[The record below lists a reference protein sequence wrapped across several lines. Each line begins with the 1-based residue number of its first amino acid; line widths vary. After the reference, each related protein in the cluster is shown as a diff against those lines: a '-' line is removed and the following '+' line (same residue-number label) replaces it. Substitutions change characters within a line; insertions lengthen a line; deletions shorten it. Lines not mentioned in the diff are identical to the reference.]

1 MFLAAASVAMT
12 LTSCGGS
19 KGDSSAASQEEGVKI
34 EAREASVPFLSSQ
47 PIEGNNADYFEIVD
61 QNVTLT
67 GTPEGDDGHK
77 GTIRATVKIKVLK
90 PFENLKGFAVF
101 PPMTLYFLNGDKENM
116 NHKRLEIS
124 KADQDVILAELK
136 KYNPGV
142 VELSYKGDFYDSGY
156 NEIFDNVKF
165 VQIRSAA
172 LSDGTKSSDTTSG
185 TTESSSD
192 DSSDNEENEWDKI
205 LNEYEE
211 FVDSYISFYK
221 KAMNGNDL
229 GALAEYPKMLQKA
242 NALGDKLKKGKSAMT
257 SAQWKRYQD
266 IATKLANA
274 ASEAGSSASG
284 RGNDMDSESNG
295 DGEGY

>member
-1 MFLAAASVAMT
+1 MKKIMFLAAASIAMT

-61 QNVTLT
+61 GNVTLT
-67 GTPEGDDGHK
+67 GTPEGADGHN

-116 NHKRLEIS
+116 NHSRLEIS
-124 KADQDVILAELK
+124 DADENVILAELK
-136 KYNPGV
+136 KENPGV

-165 VQIRSAA
+165 VQIHSAS
-172 LSDGTKSSDTTSG
+172 LSDGTKSSGSSG
-185 TTESSSD
+185 TATSSSSSSSD
-192 DSSDNEENEWDKI
+192 DDDSGDDDSGDDWDKV
-205 LNEYEE
+205 LDDYEE
-211 FVDSYISFYK
+211 YVDAYISFYK
-221 KAMNGNDL
+221 KAMDGDDL
-229 GALAEYPKMLQKA
+229 AALAEYPKMLAEAQTYYNKLQKA
-242 NALGDKLKKGKSAMT
+242 KGSMT
-257 SAQWKRYQD
+257 SAQIDRLLA
-266 IATKLANA
+266 IAKKQADLG
-274 ASEAGSSASG
+274 GS
-284 RGNDMDSESNG
+284 DDE
-295 DGEGY
+295 